1 MTLLDSKLLDAA
13 KERVRLPIRHKGCG
27 LRDAEDRRFGQFLGA
42 AAQSLI
48 HLMDRVDKG
57 GSTIKGRLNTQPI
70 RSLFG
75 EGAFNFPFSLPWEG
89 VLQISRPNG
98 DLATGLHQAWSH
110 LTSKF
115 QEVATP
121 EQVGDTT
128 NYLIVQPVERAGF
141 YEDGSM
147 AETDE

>member
-1 MTLLDSKLLDAA
+1 M
-13 KERVRLPIRHKGCG
+13 
-27 LRDAEDRRFGQFLGA
+27 
-42 AAQSLI
+42 
-48 HLMDRVDKG
+48 
-57 GSTIKGRLNTQPI
+57 
-70 RSLFG
+70 FG

-89 VLQISRPNG
+89 VLQNSRPNG

-115 QEVATP
+115 QEVAAP
-121 EQVGDTT
+121 EQVGDTS

-147 AETDE
+147 AESVTRALTEELEKQRSLNLGANIARTLGIETVQVILIGNNSRPR